1 MIMLEE
7 NTSQAKQEIFIL
19 IAGIGSGCLF
29 QPPMIALQTAMPLKD
44 MAIATAAYGLVRS
57 AILPSSL
64 SLIFKL
70 SYTFLQGTGGHNRY
84 LHRRHHILYGAQQA
98 YRKSVRLHWSSRDTS
113 NSQLLR
119 PFANSA
125 GIPPPASPARLH
137 AQSRNNLY
145 CLSTSVFCGL
155 IVQ

>member
-57 AILPSSL
+57 ATLPSSP
-64 SLIFKL
+64 SLL
-70 SYTFLQGTGGHNRY
+70 FLIPFMQGTGGHNRY
-84 LHRRHHILYGAQQA
+84 LHRRHHILYGTQQA
-98 YRKSVRLHWSSRDTS
+98 YRKGVRLHWSSRDTS
-113 NSQLLR
+113 NSQFLR

-145 CLSTSVFCGL
+145 SLSASVICGL